1 MSTRGNVPLA
11 SELSQAAAGSD
22 AALPAQQAVG
32 IEPTEDSPRLVIRGE
47 SIETPH
53 TPLGGESLEIIAGY
67 GGKARILI
75 TPLPRDGVPPFAA
88 LTDWLNVTFPFDG
101 TTPSIAIA
109 RLLEQI
115 KQYLTP
121 KFGGM
126 VDRGRGLHGY
136 QRSFAFDN
144 GGVMFSY
151 GGQHGT
157 GFLSIPGEGCALIS
171 DWQIAVPFLRDVLK
185 ARITR
190 WDGAVD
196 DYAGEYSVDTA
207 MGWYMDGGFG
217 TGGHLPSMK
226 QMGNW
231 AKPDGSGRTIYIG
244 KREHGKMLRVYE
256 KGRQLG
262 DPDSS
267 WNRWEVQFSNRDRV
281 IPFDVLLNP
290 GPYVAGAYA
299 CLGWIN
305 KEASRI
311 RTITKTAEIGYGAL
325 VNHCRNAY
333 GRLLFVMEEVEGS
346 SGAVLDKLRIEGIPK
361 RLQMPDIEMDSPSMA
376 ELQP

>member
-1 MSTRGNVPLA
+1 MNTRGNVPLSA
-11 SELSQAAAGSD
+11 ELSQTAAGAD
-22 AALPAQQAVG
+22 AAKPAQQAAG
-32 IEPTEDSPRLVIRGE
+32 IDPVVDSPRLVIRGE
-47 SIETPH
+47 SMEPPH
-53 TPLGGESLEIIAGY
+53 THSGGESVEIFAGS
-67 GGKARILI
+67 GGKAHFLI

-88 LTDWLNVTFPFDG
+88 LTDWLNVTFPFDSTAPG
-101 TTPSIAIA
+101 IAIVH
-109 RLLEQI
+109 LLEQI

-121 KFGGM
+121 KFGGL

-136 QRSFAFDN
+136 RHSFAFDK
-144 GGVMFSY
+144 GGVIFCY
-151 GGQHGT
+151 GGQRGT
-157 GFLSIPGEGCALIS
+157 AFLSIPGEGCALVS

-196 DYAGEYSVDTA
+196 DFAGEYSVDTA
-207 MGWYMDGGFG
+207 MAWYLDGNFG
-217 TGGHLPSMK
+217 TGGHLPTMK

-262 DPDSS
+262 KPESP

-325 VNHCRNAY
+325 VSHCRNAY

-346 SGAVLDKLRIEGIPK
+346 SDAVLDKLRIEGIPK
-361 RLQMPDIEMDSPSMA
+361 RLQMPDIEMESSSMS
-376 ELQP
+376 ESQP

>member
-1 MSTRGNVPLA
+1 METPHINSG
-11 SELSQAAAGSD
+11 
-22 AALPAQQAVG
+22 
-32 IEPTEDSPRLVIRGE
+32 GE
-47 SIETPH
+47 SIEV
-53 TPLGGESLEIIAGY
+53 IAGY
-67 GGKARILI
+67 GGKARILV
-75 TPLPRDGVPPFAA
+75 TPLPRDGVPSFAA
-88 LTDWLNVTFPFDG
+88 LTDWLNVTFPFDSASPG
-101 TTPSIAIA
+101 TAITG
-109 RLLEQI
+109 LLQQI
-115 KQYLTP
+115 QQYLTP

-136 QRSFAFDN
+136 QHSFAFDN

-157 GFLSIPGEGCALIS
+157 GFLSIPGEGCALVN
-171 DWQIAVPFLRDVLK
+171 DWLVAVPFLRDVLK

-196 DYAGEYSVDTA
+196 DFAGEYSVDTA
-207 MGWYMDGGFG
+207 MAWYMDGSFG

-262 DPDSS
+262 DPDSP

-305 KEASRI
+305 KEANRI
-311 RTITKTAEIGYGAL
+311 RTITKAAEIGYGAL

-346 SGAVLDKLRIEGIPK
+346 SDAVLDKLRIAGIPK
-361 RLQMPDIEMDSPSMA
+361 RLRVPDIDMPPMVGDESKSSDCTKLES
-376 ELQP
+376 

>member
-1 MSTRGNVPLA
+1 MSTRGNVPLSAELRQA
-11 SELSQAAAGSD
+11 SSGAD
-22 AALPAQQAVG
+22 AALPAQQAAG
-32 IEPTEDSPRLVIRGE
+32 IEPAEDSPRLVIRGE

-53 TPLGGESLEIIAGY
+53 TQEGGESLKIVAGY
-67 GGKARILI
+67 SGNARILI

-88 LTDWLNVTFPFDG
+88 LTDWLNVTFPFDSTAPG
-101 TTPSIAIA
+101 IAIVG
-109 RLLEQI
+109 LLEQI

-121 KFGGM
+121 KFGGL

-136 QRSFAFDN
+136 HHSFAFDN
-144 GGVMFSY
+144 AGVIFCY
-151 GGQHGT
+151 GGQRGT
-157 GFLSIPGEGCALIS
+157 GFLSITGEGCALVS
-171 DWQIAVPFLRDVLK
+171 DWKIAAQFLRDVLK

-207 MGWYMDGGFG
+207 MSWYLDGDFG

-231 AKPDGSGRTIYIG
+231 AKPDGTGRTIYIG

-262 DPDSS
+262 KPESP

-361 RLQMPDIEMDSPSMA
+361 RLQMPDIEMPSSGVT
-376 ELQP
+376 EWRP